1 MFWIDYWYIVLIIP
15 AVIIGAVA
23 QSRVST
29 TFNKYS
35 SVFNRRG
42 LSAND
47 VARKILDQN
56 GLYNVAINRA
66 PGNLTDHFDPRTNTV
81 NLSDSVYGKESVAAI
96 GVAAH
101 EVGHAVQHAQHYAPL
116 KIRNA
121 IIPVTRF
128 GSGLA
133 PFLIIFG
140 FLFFDP
146 LITIG
151 IVLYS
156 GVAVF
161 QLITL
166 PVEYNASR
174 RALQTLEGEMLL
186 NEDELAGA
194 KKVLSAAA
202 LTYVA
207 ALIMSLASLLR
218 LILLYGG
225 RRRN

>member
-56 GLYNVAINRA
+56 GLYNVAINRV